1 MKLEELVV
9 KKFENTKET
18 ENITDEILN
27 QLMEYRAREKDHEI
41 NRKLMKELILKYS
54 TAERKLVELNE
65 LKNKFLGIAAHD
77 LRNPITAIM
86 SFSEIIMDEEV
97 GPITEEQKEFLGI
110 IFNSSKFMLGLL
122 NDLLDVSLIESGKL
136 DLNVEKGSLKLLI
149 EERIRINNVIAEKKE
164 IKISFSLED
173 IPKTFFDSNRLSQ
186 VMDNLISN
194 AVKFSNPQTGIYI
207 SLTSEEKFAKIT
219 VRDEGPGISDE
230 DQEKL
235 FGEFQK
241 LSARPTAGEK
251 STGLGL
257 AIVKKIIEAHNGQI
271 SVKSKLGKGTRFIFT
286 VPLAD

>member
-257 AIVKKIIEAHNGQI
+257 AIVKKIIEAHHGQI
-271 SVKSKLGKGTRFIFT
+271 TVKSKLGKGTRFIFT

>member
-257 AIVKKIIEAHNGQI
+257 AIVKKIIEAHHGQI
-271 SVKSKLGKGTRFIFT
+271 TVKSKLGKGTQFIFT